1 MGYEHGR
8 RCGSGQV
15 QHGETGPSAVPGK
28 RTLTEGLTVQTAQP
42 VVARKEGPP
51 PPGSGV
57 SAPEQERATTG
68 GPDEAG
74 QGVGDVAS
82 AVRLARTGQR
92 IGVPHRDTV
101 EAKVGHD
108 LSMLQV
114 FTGPAAAQACA
125 MIGAEAFTFG
135 NTLAFSSTTP
145 PLPTVMHEV
154 THALQQGGH
163 RMVGDGAVPDDVRLS
178 SSDDAAEQEAT
189 AAENERDHGAGDG
202 AVGQQIAAESLPAE
216 AMVARKPK
224 ATDFCKVKTA
234 TPLLDKPAGAKID
247 DLVVG
252 TFVRVDS
259 VIGGAAYNITVVDQG
274 SPAKGKSGVVPGH
287 TIVELQGVIG
297 GKLVFNKGQLGG
309 SLDAGSINCLG
320 HASGS
325 NAATTVGQ
333 NALRDMIQGLGFST
347 IVGDHT
353 ALKAA
358 MKKKQ
363 EVMMVYL
370 YMFKS
375 DWRSKEDEPLSFED
389 LAKKYGWTSS
399 SWEEKFVFV
408 SAAGIRQP
416 IDYHAIR
423 YDHGTSKWGYV
434 AHLKPKETDGS
445 YKEDTKSGE
454 PAESNPDVYFGASQ
468 KLVSIA
474 CYR

>member
-1 MGYEHGR
+1 M
-8 RCGSGQV
+8 
-15 QHGETGPSAVPGK
+15 PGK
-28 RTLTEGLTVQTAQP
+28 STLTESLMVQTAQP
-42 VVARKEGPP
+42 VVARKEGAP
-51 PPGSGV
+51 PPGSGA
-57 SAPEQERATTG
+57 SAPEKERTTDAE
-68 GPDEAG
+68 PDGAG

-92 IGVPHRDTV
+92 IELPHRGTV
-101 EAKVGHD
+101 EAKVGRD

-114 FTGPAAAQACA
+114 FTGAEAAQACA

-135 NTLAFSSTTP
+135 NTLAFSSATP
-145 PLPTVMHEV
+145 PLQTVMHEV

-163 RMVGDGAVPDDVRLS
+163 RMVGDGAVPDDVKLS
-178 SSDDAAEQEAT
+178 SSGDAAEQEAT
-189 AAENERDHGAGDG
+189 EAETEHDLGAGDG
-202 AVGQQIAAESLPAE
+202 AVGEQIAAESLPAE

-224 ATDFCKVKTA
+224 ATDFCKVKKA
-234 TPLLDKPAGAKID
+234 TPLLDKPGGSKIV
-247 DLVVG
+247 DLAVG

-259 VIGGAAYNITVVDQG
+259 VIGGVAYNITVVDQG
-274 SPAKGKSGVVPGH
+274 SPAKNKTGVVPGH

-309 SLDAGSINCLG
+309 SLDSGSINCLG
-320 HASGS
+320 HASSS
-325 NAATTVGQ
+325 NAATTVGK

-358 MKKKQ
+358 MKKNQ

-370 YMFKS
+370 YMYRS
-375 DWRSKEDEPLSFED
+375 DWRTKEDEPLSYED

-399 SWEEKFVFV
+399 SWEEKLVFV
-408 SAAGIRQP
+408 SATGVRQP

-423 YDHGTSKWGYV
+423 YDYGTSKWGYV

-454 PAESNPDVYFGASQ
+454 AAESNPDDYFGASQ